1 MPELRLSL
9 LGPLTITLDGKP
21 FDGIR
26 LRPTLALCI
35 YLASRPERHR
45 REHLITLLWPD
56 WPPASAQQNL
66 RQNLYVLRQALPEI
80 DSHNGG
86 PVPLVLADRDTL
98 QFNPAAAVEVDA
110 LRFAALLQR
119 PQPTPLQLAEA
130 IALYRGDF
138 LADFYLSGSEPFE
151 EWAVARRAD
160 LLRMMLEALDSLTV
174 GAIERNDYGEA
185 MVYARR
191 QLEIDNLR
199 DSAQRQLMLAL
210 ARSGQ
215 RASALS
221 HYEACRRLL
230 RDELGVE
237 PSSETRALAE
247 RIAADEIDLSSI
259 DSIAKHS
266 PVVDN
271 APPHYNLPLQLSS
284 FIGRK
289 NQLAELITLLTN
301 PDVSL
306 ITITGPGGIGKTR
319 LAQEAARRCRTT
331 SYRDGVVF
339 IPLESATTS
348 ADMVDRIMVGLGLR
362 GTPSIPHHE
371 AVLNLL
377 QDKHL
382 LLILDTFEHL
392 LPDVQLISRIRERA
406 PEVKVLATSRSALK
420 LSGEH
425 IFVVPSMTDQGQATE
440 FATITQSDA
449 IALFE
454 ARARETQPDFV
465 VSADN
470 VAEVVE
476 ICRLLGGLPL
486 AIEMAAAHTRT
497 LSLRQLRQQLSIGEG
512 LLIGDLRDTPT
523 RHRSIR
529 ETLSWSYALLTPA
542 QQNLFRSF
550 GVFPKGGTLAA
561 LKAVAP
567 EVIHNSSEFINSLS
581 GLIDH
586 SMIQTQTV
594 QGRRIYQLHEISSRY
609 AREQLVAHGEFDQTV
624 SRLLDYILELATQVD
639 QHFRDPSR
647 NDWLALFDLEAHLVR
662 QAMEWGLSTDDPPTV
677 TRCLALTGLMLQYW
691 NIRGQHDQARQWTDQ
706 ALLRGRQ
713 LDIDKSALGPALI
726 TASSMSLIHTDI
738 QDSLDHA
745 ESALQVARETGD
757 RPLEARALHLMG
769 LCAYARAELELAEEI
784 WGEALLLV
792 EQLGIARLLAT
803 TLDDLGNLA
812 ARRGDY
818 SQALAFHLR
827 EQQISLEAIDLYSE
841 FYATINLGEVSMS
854 MERPVDAALYYRR
867 ALELSRDLNDSRGL
881 AQTMITQAA
890 LMIRLHQPKE
900 ALDLLQEVIALA
912 WGIQNLD
919 IVIRGLETLL
929 CSEVIVISPSTRV
942 RFAGAVFH
950 LMDQY
955 ASASLPGDKE
965 ALSALK
971 ERLSREMDP
980 SIFSLEWRIGYTY
993 NWQQAVE
1000 MAQKM
1005 IEARQATS
1013 NTGQES

>member
-1 MPELRLSL
+1 MPGLRLSL
-9 LGPLTITLDGKP
+9 LGPLTITLDSEP
-21 FDGIR
+21 FAGIR

-35 YLASRPERHR
+35 YLACQPGRHR
-45 REHLITLLWPD
+45 REHLMALLWPD
-56 WPPASAQQNL
+56 WPQASTQQNL

-80 DSHNGG
+80 DSYTGG
-86 PVPLVLADRDTL
+86 SVPLMLADRDTL
-98 QFNPAAAVEVDA
+98 QLNPAAAVEVDV
-110 LRFAALLQR
+110 LRFTALLAH

-130 IALYRGDF
+130 VALYRGDF
-138 LADFYLSGSEPFE
+138 LADFYLPDSEPFE
-151 EWAVARRAD
+151 EWAEARRAD
-160 LLRMMLEALDSLTV
+160 LRRMMLEALDSLTV
-174 GAIERNDYGEA
+174 GAIERNAYGEA
-185 MVYARR
+185 MAYARR

-199 DSAQRQLMLAL
+199 ESAHRQLMLAL

-221 HYEACRRLL
+221 QYEACRRLL

-237 PSSETRALAE
+237 PSAETRSLA
-247 RIAADEIDLSSI
+247 RQIAAEEIGRPSI
-259 DSIAKHS
+259 DPIAEYD
-266 PVVDN
+266 PVTDN
-271 APPHYNLPLQLSS
+271 ALPHYSLPLQLSS
-284 FIGRK
+284 FIGR
-289 NQLAELITLLTN
+289 QSHLAELIALLTN

-306 ITITGPGGIGKTR
+306 ITVTGPGGVGKTR
-319 LAQEAARRCRTT
+319 LAQEAARRCCTT
-331 SYRDGVVF
+331 FYRDGVAF
-339 IPLESATTS
+339 IPLESAATS

-362 GTPSIPHHE
+362 DTPSIPHHE

-382 LLILDTFEHL
+382 LLILDTLEHL

-406 PEVKVLATSRSALK
+406 PEVKILATSRSALK

-425 IFVVPSMTDQGQATE
+425 IFVVPPMADQDQVTE
-440 FATITQSDA
+440 VATITRPDA
-449 IALFE
+449 VALFQ
-454 ARARETQPDFV
+454 ARARETQPDFI

-470 VAEVVE
+470 AADIVE

-486 AIEMAAAHTRT
+486 AIEMAAAHTRA
-497 LSLRQLRQQLSIGEG
+497 LSLRRLRQQLNLGEE
-512 LLIGDLRDTPT
+512 LLIGGLRDTPT
-523 RHRSIR
+523 RHRSIH

-542 QQNLFRSF
+542 QQTLFRSF

-561 LKAVAP
+561 LEAVAP
-567 EVIHNSSEFINSLS
+567 EVMHRSSEFINSLS

-624 SRLLDYILELATQVD
+624 SRLLDYILDLATQVD

-647 NDWLALFDLEAHLVR
+647 NDWLALFDLEADHVE
-662 QAMEWGLSTDDPPTV
+662 QALEWGLSTDDPPTV

-691 NIRGQHDQARQWTDQ
+691 NVRGQHDQARQWANR

-713 LDIDKSALGPALI
+713 LDIGKSALGPALI
-726 TASSMSLIHTDI
+726 TASSMALIHTDI

-745 ESALQVARETGD
+745 ESALYVARETDD
-757 RPLEARALHLMG
+757 RPLEARALHLIG
-769 LCAYARAELELAEEI
+769 LCAYARADLDLAEKN
-784 WGEALLLV
+784 WSEALALV

-818 SQALAFHLR
+818 AQAIALHLR
-827 EQQISLEAIDLYSE
+827 EQEISLEAADLYSE

-854 MERPVDAALYYRR
+854 MERPVDAALYYGR
-867 ALELSRDLNDSRGL
+867 ALELSRDLNDSRGM

-890 LMIRLHQPKE
+890 LMIRLHRPKE
-900 ALDLLQEVIALA
+900 ALDLLHEVITLA
-912 WGIQNLD
+912 WSIQNLD
-919 IVIRGLETLL
+919 IVISGLEVLL
-929 CSEVIVISPSTRV
+929 HFDVVVISPATRV
-942 RFAGAVFH
+942 RFAGAVSH
-950 LMDQY
+950 LMEQY
-955 ASASLPGDKE
+955 ASASLPVDKE
-965 ALSALK
+965 ALVALK

-980 SIFSLEWRIGYTY
+980 SIFSLEWRIGYSY
-993 NWQQAVE
+993 DWQQTVE
-1000 MAQKM
+1000 LAQKV
-1005 IEARQATS
+1005 IKAGWAAP
-1013 NTGQES
+1013 NTG